1 MKMKY
6 VLPIAFSAMLLSS
19 CDDMAFLQIKPDNL
33 ELIEDRIQTKDDL
46 EKLLLGAYNQVRS
59 GGFMGG
65 TALRGF
71 NVIADESTANTA
83 TFEWVQMSNHTM
95 NLMNAV
101 GRDTWSNTYNAIN
114 RANQVVY
121 SDLAESIL
129 SNDPETLA
137 EFRAEASFI
146 RALGYFHLVRGFGL
160 AYCEENKDV
169 PEMGVP
175 LRLRGVLDRETAFEV
190 VQRSTVEEV
199 YNQIISDL
207 EYAIENLSPSNTLLS
222 GRATIDG
229 AKGLLAK
236 VYFYKG
242 DFASAARYAD
252 EVIAT
257 GNYDID
263 ADMTAKFARAEK
275 GTTTK
280 EVVAMIPSASTIEDS
295 WSGLRD
301 YRTNGLALSVYH
313 PSDDLIAAYDQENDL
328 RFKTFY
334 AYIDNSWYTTKFD
347 YEYMDA
353 IILGYNELLLIY
365 AESLAESSSEQADLK
380 QALEALNKI
389 EARAYG
395 QAVTTSLDK
404 ATIIQA
410 VQKERRLEIASQG
423 ERLFELK
430 RLKQDVRGDDWN
442 SFKVM
447 FQIPDIE
454 QSGNPDIKM
463 NE

>member
-114 RANQVVY
+114 RANQVGY

-199 YNQIISDL
+199 YNQIIEDL
-207 EYAIENLSPSNTLLS
+207 EYAIEHLSPSNTLLS

-242 DFASAARYAD
+242 DFASAARYALQ
-252 EVIAT
+252 ET
-257 GNYDID
+257 
-263 ADMTAKFARAEK
+263 
-275 GTTTK
+275 
-280 EVVAMIPSASTIEDS
+280 MI
-295 WSGLRD
+295 
-301 YRTNGLALSVYH
+301 
-313 PSDDLIAAYDQENDL
+313 
-328 RFKTFY
+328 
-334 AYIDNSWYTTKFD
+334 
-347 YEYMDA
+347 
-353 IILGYNELLLIY
+353 
-365 AESLAESSSEQADLK
+365 
-380 QALEALNKI
+380 
-389 EARAYG
+389 
-395 QAVTTSLDK
+395 
-404 ATIIQA
+404 
-410 VQKERRLEIASQG
+410 
-423 ERLFELK
+423 
-430 RLKQDVRGDDWN
+430 
-442 SFKVM
+442 
-447 FQIPDIE
+447 
-454 QSGNPDIKM
+454 
-463 NE
+463 

>member
-1 MKMKY
+1 
-6 VLPIAFSAMLLSS
+6 
-19 CDDMAFLQIKPDNL
+19 
-33 ELIEDRIQTKDDL
+33 
-46 EKLLLGAYNQVRS
+46 
-59 GGFMGG
+59 MGG

-114 RANQVVY
+114 RANQVQVGF

-175 LRLRGVLDRETAFEV
+175 LRLTGVLDREAAFEV

-199 YNQIISDL
+199 YNRIILDL
-207 EYAIENLSPSNTLLS
+207 EYAIDNLSPSNTLLS

-242 DFASAARYAD
+242 DFASAAHYAG
-252 EVIAT
+252 EVVGT
-257 GNYDID
+257 DNYDID

-280 EVVAMIPSASTIEDS
+280 EVVAMIPSVSITEDS
-295 WSGLRD
+295 WSGLRG
-301 YRTNGLALSVYH
+301 YRTNGLSLSVYH
-313 PSDDLIAAYDQENDL
+313 PSDDLINAYDHENDL

-334 AYIDNSWYTTKFD
+334 VNIEDAWYTTKFD

-365 AESLAESSSEQADLK
+365 AESLAESSSDLADL
-380 QALEALNKI
+380 QLALDALNEI

-395 QAVTTSLDK
+395 HAVTTLPDK
-404 ATIIQA
+404 TTIIQA
-410 VQKERRLEIASQG
+410 ARKERRLEIALQG

>member
-114 RANQVVY
+114 RANQVGY

-199 YNQIISDL
+199 YNQIIEDL
-207 EYAIENLSPSNTLLS
+207 EYAIEHLSPSNTLLS

-242 DFASAARYAD
+242 DFASAARYAG
-252 EVIAT
+252 EVVAT

-365 AESLAESSSEQADLK
+365 AESLAESSSEQTDLE

-430 RLKQDVRGDDWN
+430 RLKQNVRGDDWN

>member
-59 GGFMGG
+59 DGFMGG

-114 RANQVVY
+114 RANQVGY
-121 SDLAESIL
+121 SDLTESIL
-129 SNDPETLA
+129 GNDPETLA

-199 YNQIISDL
+199 YNQIIEDL
-207 EYAIENLSPSNTLLS
+207 EYAIEHLSPSNTLLS

-242 DFASAARYAD
+242 DFASAARYAG
-252 EVIAT
+252 EVVAT

-365 AESLAESSSEQADLK
+365 AESLAEFSSEQADLE

-404 ATIIQA
+404 ATIIPA

-430 RLKQDVRGDDWN
+430 RLKQNVRGDDWN